1 MKGGKIF
8 LVGQKNESLQPMTE
22 SLFEREDILQELL
35 EKYHD
40 LLAGDQINPE
50 SPRRWIFVAREMGIP
65 GEVDESD
72 TWSLDHLFIDQ
83 DAIPT
88 FVECKRASDTRIRR
102 EVVAQML
109 DYAANGT
116 KYWTM
121 ERLRQTAT
129 ETAQKAGISLDAK
142 IMEILESENPDDIED
157 FWNQVEVNLQK
168 GKVRL
173 IFVSDSI
180 PKELRRIVEFLNEQM
195 VDTEVIAIEVKQ
207 YIGEGQKAIVPR
219 VIGLTESARS
229 KKISG
234 KPKSIINRVEFLDKC
249 SSDTASFFE
258 YVLNEAE
265 KRNQSINWGVKG
277 FSVGVALS
285 QEEKRAPI
293 AFYYPPDRVEI
304 SDEKLE
310 YLNASTQEI
319 ADMRKEMMAQGI
331 FRESK
336 KALLVRI
343 NSSNKSQVQKAYDL
357 WLSLLNKLISE
368 KRK

>member
-1 MKGGKIF
+1 M
-8 LVGQKNESLQPMTE
+8 N
-22 SLFEREDILQELL
+22 
-35 EKYHD
+35 
-40 LLAGDQINPE
+40 QIHG
-50 SPRRWIFVAREMGIP
+50 V
-65 GEVDESD
+65 
-72 TWSLDHLFIDQ
+72 LYHLFIDQ

-129 ETAQKAGISLDAK
+129 ETAQKAKSSLDE
-142 IMEILESENPDDIED
+142 EIQEVLECKDSDEIED

-180 PKELRRIVEFLNEQM
+180 PRELRRIVEFLNEQM

-219 VIGLTESARS
+219 VIGLTESVRS
-229 KKISG
+229 KKASG
-234 KPKSIINRVEFLDKC
+234 RSKALTNREEFLNKC

-258 YVLNEAE
+258 YVLDEAE
-265 KRNQSINWGVKG
+265 KRNQSINWGVSG

-285 QEEKRAPI
+285 KDEKRAPI
-293 AFYYPPDRVEI
+293 AFFYPPDRVEI
-304 SDEKLE
+304 SFAKLE
-310 YLNASTQEI
+310 YLNATTQDI
-319 ADMRKEMMAQGI
+319 ADMQREIKAFGI

-336 KALLVRI
+336 QTLLVKI
-343 NSSNKSQVQKAYDL
+343 KPINKSKVQEAYDL
-357 WLSLLNKLISE
+357 WLSNVYKLID
-368 KRK
+368 K